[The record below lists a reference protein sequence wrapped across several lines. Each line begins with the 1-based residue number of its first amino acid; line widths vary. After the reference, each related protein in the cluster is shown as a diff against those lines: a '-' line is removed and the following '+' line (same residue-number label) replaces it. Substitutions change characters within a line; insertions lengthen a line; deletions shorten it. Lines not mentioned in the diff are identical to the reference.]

1 MWGGFCHVGYQQALQ
16 CQGLQSVCIWF
27 TQLNSTVHIVW
38 NINKGQGG
46 VNGSARSAGPFTPE
60 WTTYFRT
67 FVLRGVSIMVSTG
80 WIYRQRVNSQCGGFS
95 VMWVTSKLC
104 NFRAYSQYAFGLPSW
119 IPQYILFEILTEA
132 REGWTGLPAGLAS
145 SPPSELRTPAHLFLR
160 GVSVMVSTGRMYR
173 HRVIRQCEGVSVM
186 WVTSKLCNVRAY
198 SQYAFGLP

>member
-1 MWGGFCHVGYQQALQ
+1 M
-16 CQGLQSVCIWF
+16 
-27 TQLNSTVHIVW
+27 
-38 NINKGQGG
+38 
-46 VNGSARSAGPFTPE
+46 NGSARRFALSLPSELRTPAHL
-60 WTTYFRT
+60 F
-67 FVLRGVSIMVSTG
+67 LRGVSIIVSTG

-119 IPQYILFEILTEA
+119 IPQYILFEILTDA